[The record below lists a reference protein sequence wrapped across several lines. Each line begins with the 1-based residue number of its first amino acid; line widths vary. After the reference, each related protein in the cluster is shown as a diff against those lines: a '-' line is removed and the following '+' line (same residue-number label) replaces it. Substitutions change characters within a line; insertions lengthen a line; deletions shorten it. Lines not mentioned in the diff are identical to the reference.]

1 MLAHLRGPAADDNDA
16 EAHHTEPGRGLGP
29 RSRSHSY
36 TGDIKARPVEGST
49 GQMDLVGRIADLCE
63 FIPTNVFFFSSWK
76 GMLLMCVCVCVYVCV
91 RVCTCSSCFHS
102 HIRYS

>member
-63 FIPTNVFFFSSWK
+63 FIPTNVFFFF
-76 GMLLMCVCVCVYVCV
+76 LERNVIDVRACVCVSVCV
-91 RVCTCSSCFHS
+91 RVSVYVLQLFPQS
-102 HIRYS
+102 H